1 MFSNNVKNKTP
12 KLLGM
17 LKDHENSVFVYVGSF
32 EAQIDSVS
40 VRPQDKQQRGKTKKR
55 SEGVGS
61 ASKVKKERIKT
72 RCVYR
77 GLQDVAFDDPHEA
90 T

>member
-1 MFSNNVKNKTP
+1 VFSNNVKNKTP

-40 VRPQDKQQRGKTKKR
+40 VRPQDKQQRGKNKKR
-55 SEGVGS
+55 SKRVGVYPRSRRNG
-61 ASKVKKERIKT
+61 
-72 RCVYR
+72 CR
-77 GLQDVAFDDPHEA
+77 GLQEVAFDDPHEA